1 MPSCDLR
8 ESTRLVMRPVSAAAI
23 FHKDPD
29 GWLDSEIYGRERR
42 QEFLRNTITQFI
54 TKKAVLH
61 HGDNNR
67 VEDSG

>member
-1 MPSCDLR
+1 
-8 ESTRLVMRPVSAAAI
+8 MRPVSAAAI

-29 GWLDSEIYGRERR
+29 GWLDSEIYGREHR

-54 TKKAVLH
+54 TKKAELR

-67 VEDSG
+67 IEDSEWHFW